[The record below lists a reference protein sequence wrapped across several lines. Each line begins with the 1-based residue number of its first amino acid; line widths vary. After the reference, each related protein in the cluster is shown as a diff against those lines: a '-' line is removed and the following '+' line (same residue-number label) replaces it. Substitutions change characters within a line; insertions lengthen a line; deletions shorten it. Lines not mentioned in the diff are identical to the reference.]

1 MASENRSTAPPLT
14 LLDDLQREV
23 YRFDFFEAVR
33 RLECGCPDQPRIGR
47 AARPADEPVRLGQD
61 PALTFAPSTLSSFTP
76 AQSGGGR
83 PRLAGHFFGLF
94 GPNGPLPL
102 HLTEY
107 AQDRIRHEHDPTF
120 ARFLDMFHHRM
131 LSLFYRAWSQSR
143 PTVSF
148 DRPDDD
154 WFARYLGSVF
164 GHGLPSLQDR
174 DAFPDRARL
183 YYAGLFAA
191 QTRHPDG
198 LEAILGDHFRL
209 KVQVREFIGEWLALP
224 VESRCRLGETP
235 QTGSLGRTAV
245 AGGWVWSA
253 QHRFAIVLGAL
264 SYPDYQ
270 RFLPGQASLARLTAM
285 VRSYVG
291 DALGWELRLVLKGNE
306 VPPLTLDGQGRLG
319 WTTWLPATRLARDPS
334 DLVFEPMAC
343 S

>member
-1 MASENRSTAPPLT
+1 MATENRSAAPPLT
-14 LLDDLQREV
+14 LLDDLQRAV
-23 YRFDFFEAVR
+23 FRFDFFQAIR
-33 RLECGCPDQPRIGR
+33 RLECGYPDQPRIGR
-47 AARPADEPVRLGQD
+47 AARPAEEPVRLGQN

-76 AQSGGGR
+76 PNGGGP
-83 PRLAGHFFGLF
+83 PRLAVHFFGLF

-107 AQDRIRHEHDPTF
+107 AQERVRHDHDPTF
-120 ARFLDMFHHRM
+120 ASFLDLFHHRM
-131 LSLFYRAWSQSR
+131 LALFYRAWSQSR
-143 PTVSF
+143 PAVSF

-164 GHGLPSLQDR
+164 GHGLPSLQNR

-198 LEAILGDHFRL
+198 LEAMLGDYFRL

-235 QTGSLGRTAV
+235 QTGSLGRTTV
-245 AGGWVWSA
+245 AGAWVWSS
-253 QHRFAIVLGAL
+253 QHRFALVLGAL
-264 SYPDYQ
+264 SYADYL
-270 RFLPGQASLARLTAM
+270 RFLPGQPDLARLTAM

-291 DALGWELRLVLKGNE
+291 DALSWELMLVLKRDE
-306 VPPLTLDGQGRLG
+306 VPPLRFDAHARLG
-319 WTTWLPATRLARDPS
+319 WTTWLPAARIERDPG
-334 DLVFEPMAC
+334 DLVFEPMA
-343 S
+343 